1 MGDQDAKIGT
11 TSLVIG
17 LAYFLVAAASVALTR
32 FDGGVACLWF
42 AGALQMA
49 ALIHQPPRAWPA
61 IFVSC
66 ALASVAATTM
76 LGVGPGAAVPLAAV
90 NLLEALIGVLLIDR
104 FGLRRDS
111 LDSVGRLVAMV
122 TAVGVV
128 APAATAPLGAGLV
141 TWTTGT
147 GFGANLLNWL
157 SGHALGAMT
166 AVPVFSVI
174 ASGEFGRWFRRTSR
188 AKMVEAGTLLLLV
201 AATSAAVFAQEARP
215 VLFLPILPVI
225 LATFRIGRFGAVAS
239 VLIVAGVGGWLTAR
253 GQGPLNLLA
262 GDAVTRAHFL
272 QFYLA
277 CTVLTA
283 FPVAA
288 ELRHRAQLFNR
299 LRESEARFRLLAEN
313 SSDIVMSLQPDGTVR
328 YVSPAIRQMG
338 GFDPDRVVGA
348 RAVDMV
354 LPEYRGELIR
364 AHAAAL
370 AEPDRTVTV
379 DYRALTATGE
389 LRWFES
395 NMRGVRDEAGRV
407 TGTVSVVRDISRRK
421 EREGE
426 LSRAATTDPLT
437 GLANR
442 RAFDA
447 ALDRVLGG
455 GRPACLAV
463 VDIDHFKRVN
473 DQWGHAAGD
482 RVLVAFAELARGALR
497 DGDMVARLGG
507 EEFGVLLPG
516 ADLSQ
521 ARAVCERLRRTV
533 ASAVLEADGRAVRVT
548 ASVGLAAVA
557 AGATRA
563 EAMRGADDA
572 LYRAKAEG
580 RDRLRLAA

>member
-1 MGDQDAKIGT
+1 MIAKHGKVGK

-17 LAYFLVAAASVALTR
+17 LAYFAVAAASVSLTR
-32 FDGGVACLWF
+32 FDGGVACFWL

-49 ALIHQPPRAWPA
+49 ALIHHPSRAWPA
-61 IFVSC
+61 IFVAC
-66 ALASVAATTM
+66 ALASMAATTM
-76 LGVGPGAAVPLAAV
+76 LGVGSAAAAPLAAV
-90 NLLEALIGVLLIDR
+90 NVLEALIGVLLIDWL
-104 FGLRRDS
+104 GLRRDN

-122 TAVGVV
+122 AAVGVV
-128 APAATAPLGAGLV
+128 APAVTAPLGAGLV

-147 GFGANLLNWL
+147 GFGANLVNWL

-174 ASGEFGRWFRRTSR
+174 ASGELGRWFRKASR
-188 AKMVEAGTLLLLV
+188 ARLTEAGALLLLV
-201 AATSAAVFAQEARP
+201 LATSVAVFAQDARP
-215 VLFLPILPVI
+215 LLFLPILPVI
-225 LATFRIGRFGAVAS
+225 LATFRIGRFGAVAG

-253 GQGPLNLLA
+253 GQGPINLLS
-262 GDAVTRAHFL
+262 GDPATRAQFL

-288 ELRHRAQLFNR
+288 ELRHRARLFDR

-313 SSDIVMSLQPDGTVR
+313 SSDIVMSLLPDGTVR

-338 GFDPDRVVGA
+338 GLDPDRVVGA
-348 RAVDMV
+348 RAVELV
-354 LPEYRGELIR
+354 LPEHRDELIR

-370 AEPDRTVTV
+370 EEPDRTITV
-379 DYRALTATGE
+379 DYRALTAAGE
-389 LRWFES
+389 LRWFET
-395 NMRGVRDEAGRV
+395 NMRGVRDETGRV
-407 TGTVSVVRDISRRK
+407 TGTVGVVRDISRRK

-447 ALDRVLGG
+447 ALDRMLGG
-455 GRPACLAV
+455 GGPSCVAV
-463 VDIDHFKRVN
+463 LDIDHFKRVN

-497 DGDMVARLGG
+497 DGDMVARIGG

-516 ADLSQ
+516 AEPAQ
-521 ARAVCERLRRTV
+521 ARAVCERLRRIV
-533 ASAVLEADGRAVRVT
+533 AAAVLEADGHAVRVT
-548 ASVGLAAVA
+548 ASVGLTAVS

-563 EAMRGADDA
+563 ETLRAADEA
-572 LYRAKAEG
+572 LYRAKADG